1 MRYLNDK
8 NIQELNLDWNNNIKV
23 IADATHCLILNDMAQ
38 PIKPYLRYGNN
49 NNNNRIIAMPAFI
62 GGNINKSGIK
72 WIASFPDNINKGI
85 ARAHSVIIVNE
96 AETGTPIG
104 VINSGAISAIRTASV
119 SGFIIKEF
127 IKQRK
132 SEHLKIGIIGF
143 GPIGQT
149 HLSMCNALLGENIES
164 VLLYDIKGVKKEL
177 IEEDI
182 NKKVIVVENWED
194 AYLDV
199 DIFITCTVSKE
210 RYIDKQ
216 PKAGSLHL
224 NVSLRDY
231 KPEVFPWFS
240 KAMIVDDWD
249 EVCRENTDIEM
260 FHKTNG
266 LQRQNVEQIQTIQ
279 KENYFNSLDKDQAIM
294 FNPMGMAIFDIA
306 MADNYLKLALN
317 RNVGVLLDD

>member
-1 MRYLNDK
+1 MIYLNNK
-8 NIQELNLDWNNNIKV
+8 NVQELNSDWNNNVQV
-23 IADATHCLILNDMAQ
+23 IADATSCLSSKDMAQ
-38 PIKPYLRYGNN
+38 PIKPYLRYGNAA
-49 NNNNRIIAMPAFI
+49 NRIIAMPAFV

-85 ARAHSVIIVNE
+85 ARAHSVITLNE
-96 AETGTPIG
+96 AETGIPIG

-119 SGFIIKEF
+119 SGFIINEF
-127 IKQRK
+127 MQQRNPGK
-132 SEHLKIGIIGF
+132 VKIGIIGF

-149 HLSMCNALLGENIES
+149 HLNMCHSLLGDNIEN
-164 VLLYDIKGVKKEL
+164 VFMYDLKGVNREL
-177 IEEDI
+177 IADDLNE
-182 NKKVIVVENWED
+182 KVVEVSSWQEAYED
-194 AYLDV
+194 A
-199 DIFITCTVSKE
+199 DIFITCTVSKD

-231 KPEVFPWFS
+231 KSDVYPWFAG
-240 KAMIVDDWD
+240 AMIVDDWD

-260 FHKTNG
+260 FHKTQG
-266 LQRQNVEQIQTIQ
+266 LQKSDVVEIH
-279 KENYFNSLDKDQAIM
+279 ELLRGDYFASLDKDQAVM

-317 RNVGVLLDD
+317 REVGVLLED

>member
-8 NIQELNLDWNNNIKV
+8 NIHELNLDWNNNIKV
-23 IADATHCLILNDMAQ
+23 IADATHSLILNDMAQ

-49 NNNNRIIAMPAFI
+49 KNRIIAMPAFI

-72 WIASFPDNINKGI
+72 WIASFPENINKGI
-85 ARAHSVIIVNE
+85 ARAHSVIILNE
-96 AETGTPIG
+96 ADTGIPVG

-132 SEHLKIGIIGF
+132 SQHVSIGIIGF

-149 HLSMCNALLGENIES
+149 HLNMCNALLAENIEN
-164 VLLYDIKGVKKEL
+164 VFIYDIKGVNKEL
-177 IEEDI
+177 IPENLKE
-182 NKKVIVVENWED
+182 KVVVVQNWED
-194 AYLDV
+194 AYVDV
-199 DIFITCTVSKE
+199 DIFITCTVSSE

-231 KPEVFPWFS
+231 KPEVFDWFS

-266 LQRQNVEQIQTIQ
+266 LQRENVAQIQTIQ
-279 KENYFNSLDKDQAIM
+279 KENFFNSLDEDQAIM

-306 MADNYLKLALN
+306 MADNYLKLALHK
-317 RNVGVLLDD
+317 NVGVLLDN